1 MRGGKGGEGRGG
13 EGREGGEGKR
23 GNWMG
28 EEGRGE
34 GHTAVS
40 TCTGEY
46 NSKLYIVTVSIGQY
60 ISQMLLLSPSKYH
73 QAVSVLFTLLTFAV
87 TIID

>member
-1 MRGGKGGEGRGG
+1 MRGGKGG

-23 GNWMG
+23 G
-28 EEGRGE
+28 EERELDGRGGERGGE
-34 GHTAVS
+34 GYNVVS

-46 NSKLYIVTVSIGQY
+46 NSKLYIVTVSIEQY
-60 ISQMLLLSPSKYH
+60 ISQTLLLSPSKYH

-87 TIID
+87 TITD

>member
-1 MRGGKGGEGRGG
+1 
-13 EGREGGEGKR
+13 
-23 GNWMG
+23 MG

-34 GHTAVS
+34 GYTVVS
-40 TCTGEY
+40 ACTGEY

-73 QAVSVLFTLLTFAV
+73 QAVSVLFSARCFYLV
-87 TIID
+87 QVNIIRQCQYCSQPDAST